1 MGEPAKPP
9 IRPSTNSSNFDSI
22 HTTLQPRRNEHAL
35 RVLIADDYEA
45 VRVGLSTLL
54 KSVDIEVCAQTTN
67 GEEAVEKSIQLRPD
81 LIILDISMPGIGGVE
96 AARQIRVLSFPS
108 RRADL
113 VLYDAQHSA
122 TLRDSEISW
131 RSRLRHKR
139 PNGRKADRSSRR
151 IAQQENLLHL
161 VIVPSCIGAILP
173 TFGELIPVRLLD
185 PLPVVNAQNTGY
197 HV

>member
-1 MGEPAKPP
+1 MVPKRRIRCPYNYECIVRDRRLRYCPDLMGEPAKPP

-96 AARQIRVLSFPS
+96 AARQIRVFLPEVPILFFTTHNSPQLLALSK
-108 RRADL
+108 L
-113 VLYDAQHSA
+113 VGAQGFITKNQMAGRLIEAVDA
-122 TLRDSEISW
+122 L
-131 RSRLRHKR
+131 RSRK
-139 PNGRKADRSSRR
+139 
-151 IAQQENLLHL
+151 
-161 VIVPSCIGAILP
+161 
-173 TFGELIPVRLLD
+173 TFFTL
-185 PLPVVNAQNTGY
+185 
-197 HV
+197 